1 MQENCNKNNTSYYL
15 VLDMYHDTAPSVYP
29 LTIQVEGWTSL
40 FPKTQGAKPTPTTTP
55 STISSAKDRFVA
67 SLTDLDTLNQHDKDR
82 TRLLQEMID
91 SKVEVPIQEYKR
103 SGSNASIE
111 NPGLWQSMQPVA
123 KGTWKVVYA
132 PHMTTMAGIAGGSL
146 DVSYILSEDGTI
158 ISHAVCKFPW
168 LVMPSGCLVLS
179 VSGTFSSV
187 SSTVC
192 RVDFDRAWVT
202 LDSEEPYATFEAVP
216 ENGSKTI
223 ISSLGQLFFIEQ
235 VSVFPV
241 SWLDDDLIVFD
252 FELLGTRIC
261 ARKID

>member
-1 MQENCNKNNTSYYL
+1 MILLHLFILLLCNL
-15 VLDMYHDTAPSVYP
+15 
-29 LTIQVEGWTSL
+29 QVEGWTHL
-40 FPKTQGAKPTPTTTP
+40 LPKSRGTKTRMTTTP
-55 STISSAKDRFVA
+55 STTISTAKDRFLA

-91 SKVEVPIQEYKR
+91 SKVETPIQEYKR
-103 SGSNASIE
+103 SGANGSIE
-111 NPGLWQSMQPVA
+111 NPALWQSMQPVA

-132 PHMTTMAGIAGGSL
+132 PHMTTMTEIGGGSL
-146 DVSYILSEDGTI
+146 NVSYILSEDGTI
-158 ISHAVCKFPW
+158 ISHAVCAFPW
-168 LVMPSGCLVLS
+168 LPSGRVVLS

-192 RVDFDRAWVT
+192 RVDFNRAWVT
-202 LDSEEPYATFEAVP
+202 LDSKEPYGTFQAVP
-216 ENGSKTI
+216 ESGSKKL

-241 SWLDDDLIVFD
+241 SWLDDNLIVFD

-261 ARKID
+261 ARKIN